1 MDVDL
6 DTIRSMFLKKVE
18 EFKLKMYSNN
28 KFIRIISRTGE
39 LRFISLEI
47 LIVFIVFTPLFLL
60 RFSPG
65 VILLSNFVDVL
76 FLSFI
81 SSSLFIVLPVNAIL
95 TLLGRGIEKKALK
108 KEKNLLELGKNIIN
122 KELMFFQQHLDVKV
136 ELRRELSEED
146 LIDMIIENSGKKLAY
161 GPRDL
166 VFRAKNN
173 IDLIIID
180 SGVFDNRYGRFLIFQ
195 FSYPLRLEKPIL
207 TTISE
212 NEEKNEKPANEGEE
226 VPEWY
231 DRLVSLL
238 KSYINLSNSK
248 EVLLRLENNRL
259 EIVICEY
266 QPLGSPGYSQFLQEL
281 KDFVCNELSSC
292 YNVNW

>member
-1 MDVDL
+1 MNVDL

-39 LRFISLEI
+39 LRFISLET

-81 SSSLFIVLPVNAIL
+81 SSSLFIVLPVNTIL
-95 TLLGRGIEKKALK
+95 TLLERSIEKKALK

-122 KELMFFQQHLDVKV
+122 EELMFFQQHLDVKV
-136 ELRRELSEED
+136 ELQRELSEED

-166 VFRAKNN
+166 VFHAKNN
-173 IDLIIID
+173 MDLIIID

-212 NEEKNEKPANEGEE
+212 NEEKSERPVNEGEE

-231 DRLVSLL
+231 GRLVSLL

-259 EIVICEY
+259 EIIICEY

-292 YNVNW
+292 YNVN

>member
-1 MDVDL
+1 MNVDL
-6 DTIRSMFLKKVE
+6 DTIRGMFLKKVE

-39 LRFISLEI
+39 VRFISLEI

-65 VILLSNFVDVL
+65 VILLSNFVDIL

-95 TLLGRGIEKKALK
+95 TLLERGIEKKALK

-122 KELMFFQQHLDVKV
+122 EELMFFQQHLDVKV
-136 ELRRELSEED
+136 ELQRELSEED

-173 IDLIIID
+173 MDLIIID

-212 NEEKNEKPANEGEE
+212 NEEKSERPVNEGEE

-231 DRLVSLL
+231 GRLVSLL

>member
-6 DTIRSMFLKKVE
+6 DTIRRMFLKKVE

-28 KFIRIISRTGE
+28 KFVRIISRTGE
-39 LRFISLEI
+39 LRFISLET

-81 SSSLFIVLPVNAIL
+81 SSSLFIVLPINTIL
-95 TLLGRGIEKKALK
+95 TLLGRNIEKKALK

-122 KELMFFQQHLDVKV
+122 EELMFFQQHLDVKV
-136 ELRRELSEED
+136 ELQRELSEED

-212 NEEKNEKPANEGEE
+212 NEEKSERPANEREE

-231 DRLVSLL
+231 DKLVSLL

-248 EVLLRLENNRL
+248 EILLRLENNKL

-292 YNVNW
+292 YNVN

>member
-1 MDVDL
+1 MNVDL

-39 LRFISLEI
+39 VRFISLEI

-65 VILLSNFVDVL
+65 VILLSNFVDIL

-95 TLLGRGIEKKALK
+95 TLLERGIEKKALK

-122 KELMFFQQHLDVKV
+122 EELMFFQQHLDVKV
-136 ELRRELSEED
+136 ELQRELSEED

-173 IDLIIID
+173 MDLIIID

-212 NEEKNEKPANEGEE
+212 NEEKSERPVNEGEE

-231 DRLVSLL
+231 GRLVSLL

>member
-1 MDVDL
+1 MNVDL

-39 LRFISLEI
+39 VRFISLEI

-65 VILLSNFVDVL
+65 VILLSNFVDIL

-81 SSSLFIVLPVNAIL
+81 SSSLFIVLPINTIL
-95 TLLGRGIEKKALK
+95 TLLGRNIEKRALK

-122 KELMFFQQHLDVKV
+122 EELMFFQQHLDVKV
-136 ELRRELSEED
+136 ELQRKLSEED

-212 NEEKNEKPANEGEE
+212 NEEKRERPANEREE

-231 DRLVSLL
+231 DKLVSLL

-248 EVLLRLENNRL
+248 EILLRLENNKL

-266 QPLGSPGYSQFLQEL
+266 QPLGSLGYSQFLREL
-281 KDFVCNELSSC
+281 KDFVRNELSCS
-292 YNVNW
+292 YNVN

>member
-81 SSSLFIVLPVNAIL
+81 FSSLFIVLPVNAIL

-212 NEEKNEKPANEGEE
+212 NEEKSERPVNEGEE

>member
-1 MDVDL
+1 MNVDL
-6 DTIRSMFLKKVE
+6 DTIRGMFLKKVE

-39 LRFISLEI
+39 VRFISLEI

-65 VILLSNFVDVL
+65 VILLSNFVDIL

-95 TLLGRGIEKKALK
+95 TLLERGIEKKALK

-122 KELMFFQQHLDVKV
+122 EELMFFQQHLDVKV
-136 ELRRELSEED
+136 ELQRELSEED

-212 NEEKNEKPANEGEE
+212 NEEKSERPVNEGEE

-231 DRLVSLL
+231 GRLVSLL

>member
-81 SSSLFIVLPVNAIL
+81 FSSLFIVLPVNAIL

>member
-1 MDVDL
+1 MNVDL
-6 DTIRSMFLKKVE
+6 DTIRGMFLKKVE

-39 LRFISLEI
+39 VRFISLEI

-65 VILLSNFVDVL
+65 VILLSNFVDIL

-81 SSSLFIVLPVNAIL
+81 SSSLFIVLPVNTIL
-95 TLLGRGIEKKALK
+95 TLLERSIEKKALK

-122 KELMFFQQHLDVKV
+122 EELMFFQQHLDVKV
-136 ELRRELSEED
+136 ELQRELSEED

-173 IDLIIID
+173 MDLIIID

-212 NEEKNEKPANEGEE
+212 NEEKSERPVNEGEE

-231 DRLVSLL
+231 GRLVSLL

-292 YNVNW
+292 YNVN